1 MPLLDKKG
9 RLLGR
14 FNIFD
19 LFVVC
24 VVAALAAIAYVK
36 LSAPQR
42 VAPPFASAE
51 TRVTVAVTLQLPED
65 QPWMCDYAKSG
76 LAETDPRTGEPVAE
90 VLGCNVRDGFPTVDL
105 RLHAVRDD
113 AGHILFEGH
122 PLLPGRALEL
132 NTDAAIFSGV
142 VRSMTLEAP

>member
-51 TRVTVAVTLQLPED
+51 TRVTVAVALQLPED
-65 QPWMCDYAKSG
+65 QPWICDYAKTG
-76 LAETDPRTGEPVAE
+76 IAETDPRTGEPVAE
-90 VLGCNVRDGFPTVDL
+90 VLGCGLRDGFPTVDL
-105 RLHAVRDD
+105 RLNAVRDN
-113 AGHILFEGH
+113 GGTVLFEGH
-122 PLLPGRALEL
+122 PLLPGRSLEI
-132 NTDAAIFSGV
+132 NTEAVILSGV

>member
-1 MPLLDKKG
+1 MPLLDRKG

-51 TRVTVAVTLQLPED
+51 TRVAVVVALQLPVD
-65 QPWMCDYAKSG
+65 QPWMCDYAKGG
-76 LAETDPRTGEPVAE
+76 LAEIDPRTGAPVAE
-90 VLGCNVRDGFPTVDL
+90 VLGCAVRDSFPTVDL
-105 RLHAVRDD
+105 RLYAVRDD
-113 AGHILFEGH
+113 EGRILFEGQ
-122 PLLPGRALEL
+122 PLLPGRSLEI
-132 NTDAAIFSGV
+132 NTDAAILSGV
-142 VRSMTLEAP
+142 VRSMALEAP

>member
-42 VAPPFASAE
+42 VAPPFALEENRAL
-51 TRVTVAVTLQLPED
+51 VGVALQLPAD
-65 QPWMCDYAKSG
+65 QPWMCDYAKPG
-76 LAETDPRTGEPVAE
+76 LAERDPRTGEAIAE
-90 VLGCNVRDGFPTVDL
+90 VLGCAIREGFPTVEL
-105 RLHAVRDD
+105 RVNAVRDSE
-113 AGHILFEGH
+113 GHILFEGH
-122 PLLPGRALEL
+122 PLVPGRSLEI
-132 NTDAAIFSGV
+132 NTDAAILSGV
-142 VRSMTLEAP
+142 VRAVSTEAP